1 VHPPLPASPHHAD
14 ALPKSSAA
22 VAYRSSSDKE
32 GREPHRAAAFRSEAP
47 SLSGV
52 GRGTIQSSTDMAAGA
67 RRRRRGEEG
76 EEGLGNFGSGRGGRR
91 WVGSVKAFLPQ

>member
-1 VHPPLPASPHHAD
+1 MHPPLPASPHHAD

-52 GRGTIQSSTDMAAGA
+52 GRGTIQSSTDMAAGGAPPTA
-67 RRRRRGEEG
+67 RRGRGGGFG
-76 EEGLGNFGSGRGGRR
+76 EFWFGSGGKAMG
-91 WVGSVKAFLPQ
+91 WVG